1 MKFQAEMFIASFQNA
16 IKEPSKYPAPM
27 TETICDFVHH
37 FGADAIIDSEFRYGL
52 ALAGGTLRTLSALE
66 GASFLN
72 TFNRLLWAIYGLSF
86 GAMDGPYEEAVRW
99 EGLQNGQPFDGAAL
113 MRAASD
119 GPFPVF
125 INQINNPMLRTLD
138 YRLDVTVAHYKVF
151 NEAAMRS
158 LIKIRKPA
166 LFLKYS
172 TYLNGV
178 QVGDTL
184 EDATLPDKPRSF
196 RRILNL
202 ED

>member
-27 TETICDFVHH
+27 TETIRDFVHH
-37 FGADAIIDSEFRYGL
+37 FGAEAIIDSEFRYGL

-66 GASFLN
+66 GVSFMN
-72 TFNRLLWAIYGLSF
+72 SFNRLMWAIYGLSF

-99 EGLQNGQPFDGAAL
+99 ESLQNGRPFNGDHLLSAA
-113 MRAASD
+113 AD

-125 INQINNPMLRTLD
+125 INQLNNPMLRTLD

-166 LFLKYS
+166 LFLKYG

-178 QVGDTL
+178 QVDETLADT
-184 EDATLPDKPRSF
+184 ALPNAPRSF
-196 RRILNL
+196 RRMINL